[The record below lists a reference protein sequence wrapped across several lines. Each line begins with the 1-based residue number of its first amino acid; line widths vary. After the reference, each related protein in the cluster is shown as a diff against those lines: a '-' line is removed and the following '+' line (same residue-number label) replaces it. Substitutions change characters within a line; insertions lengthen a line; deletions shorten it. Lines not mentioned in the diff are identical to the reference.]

1 MHLFSIIF
9 TKEIQVVH
17 DTIHTCD
24 VTGVDTLSAAKI
36 CMKNIHD
43 SFLDDGYEIL
53 NSRSLSDSYSWLVF
67 KKENVTYEIQLT
79 KAIV

>member
-1 MHLFSIIF
+1 MHLFNIIV
-9 TKEIQVVH
+9 TEELLVVH
-17 DTIHTCD
+17 DTIRTCD

-36 CMKNIHD
+36 CMKTLHD
-43 SFLDDGYEIL
+43 SFTNEGYEIQ

-79 KAIV
+79 KAVV